1 VSSTQVSTSAHRF
14 TRRRVRTAIVVGLC
28 APILAACSAT
38 GFGSPVRHAV
48 ANLQAATAKI
58 GNNLEVQGV
67 IIALPSG
74 ITSPKGGL
82 AYLQFE
88 AINFAS
94 QADGLVN
101 VTAEPET
108 AASLPASADS
118 STASV
123 PPAAESLQRA
133 SDVIVPAATAAG
145 PGTARISILLRN
157 LTAPLTQGD
166 SVVIGLSFGNS
177 GSVSGLLVPVQ
188 GAAVVGTFLPTA
200 PPPAP
205 ASSPVASPVTSP
217 GAVGESPVASPAAGS
232 SAPASAPAGSA
243 PVSAPASPSAATSS

>member
-1 VSSTQVSTSAHRF
+1 MTSTEVDNKAHSL
-14 TRRRVRTAIVVGLC
+14 TRRRVRTAIAVGAC

-58 GNNLEVQGV
+58 GTNLEVEGA

-74 ITSPKGGL
+74 ISSPKGGL

-94 QADGLVN
+94 QPDGVVN
-101 VTAEPET
+101 VTAAPYASLASAT
-108 AASLPASADS
+108 DSSAASA
-118 STASV
+118 
-123 PPAAESLQRA
+123 PPAAESLQA
-133 SDVIVPAATAAG
+133 ATDVSIPAATAAG

-157 LTAPLTQGD
+157 LTAPLQQGD
-166 SVVIGLSFGNS
+166 SVVIGLSFANS

-200 PPPAP
+200 PPPPP
-205 ASSPVASPVTSP
+205 ASSPVASPVASSAGSP
-217 GAVGESPVASPAAGS
+217 APVA
-232 SAPASAPAGSA
+232 SAPASAPA
-243 PVSAPASPSAATSS
+243 SPSPAASS

>member
-1 VSSTQVSTSAHRF
+1 VSSTEVSSRANSL
-14 TRRRVRTAIVVGLC
+14 TRRRVRTAFVIGAC
-28 APILAACSAT
+28 TPILVACSAT

-58 GNNLEVQGV
+58 GTNLEVEGA

-74 ITSPKGGL
+74 ISSPKGGL

-94 QADGLVN
+94 QPDGLLN
-101 VTAEPET
+101 VTAEPEVAAAASS
-108 AASLPASADS
+108 AASL
-118 STASV
+118 
-123 PPAAESLQRA
+123 PPAAESLQA
-133 SDVIVPAATAAG
+133 ATDATVPAATASG
-145 PGTARISILLRN
+145 PGTARISVLLRN
-157 LTAPLTQGD
+157 LTAPLQQGD
-166 SVVIGLSFGNS
+166 SVMIGLSFEG

-200 PPPAP
+200 PPPP
-205 ASSPVASPVTSP
+205 PPSSPVASPV
-217 GAVGESPVASPAAGS
+217 ASPVESAPASPAA
-232 SAPASAPAGSA
+232 SAPASAPPSA